1 MENPDLLTGLLKQ
14 VLEGQRQQQAELVA
28 LRDDVEKKTT
38 ALLWQQQYL
47 TQQLIELPRKIDQYE
62 RPEEEQ
68 SERYKSSLLDALMLV
83 SKYQREIERLKD
95 TIRAQQPS

>member
-1 MENPDLLTGLLKQ
+1 MENSDLLTALLKQ
-14 VLEGQRQQQAELVA
+14 VLEGQRQQQAELAA
-28 LRDDVEKKTT
+28 LREDVEKKTT

-68 SERYKSSLLDALMLV
+68 NERHKSSLLDALMLV

-95 TIRAQQPS
+95 TISAQQPS